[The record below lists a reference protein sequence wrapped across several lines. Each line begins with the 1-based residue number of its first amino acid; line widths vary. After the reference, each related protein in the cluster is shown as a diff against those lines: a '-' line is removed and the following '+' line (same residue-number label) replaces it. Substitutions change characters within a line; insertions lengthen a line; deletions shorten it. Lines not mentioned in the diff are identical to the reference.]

1 MSKGTRS
8 RSHSGKIHDNS
19 VRMSDM
25 IQSWEELSNEEVF
38 RKYSRVIEKV
48 MFRLPDGKETDFY
61 LQTGHDPICCLPMT
75 TDGNVI
81 LARQYRPGPAEIVC
95 ELPGGSAKE
104 GETPEVAM
112 ARELLEETGYQGTIR
127 YVATL
132 LVDAY
137 ATSRRH
143 AFVVTDCEKVAEPLL
158 EDNGERVEAVLMTL
172 SEFRAHLRSGQLTDI
187 NVGYLGLDFLGLL

>member
-1 MSKGTRS
+1 MQ
-8 RSHSGKIHDNS
+8 
-19 VRMSDM
+19 DM
-25 IQSWEELSNEEVF
+25 IKPWEELSREEIF
-38 RKYSRVIEKV
+38 RKYRLVIEKV
-48 MFRLPDGKETDFY
+48 MFRLPDGRETDFY
-61 LQTGHDPICCLPMT
+61 LQGGHDPICCLPMT
-75 TDGNVI
+75 KDGKVI
-81 LARQYRPGPAEIVC
+81 LARQYRPGPAKIVC
-95 ELPGGSAKE
+95 ELPGGSAKK

-112 ARELLEETGYQGTIR
+112 ARELLEETGYRGTIR

-158 EDNGERVEAVLMTL
+158 EDNEEHVEAVLMTL
-172 SEFRAHLRSGQLTDI
+172 TEFREHLRSGQLTDV